1 MITTSIEKIISDTLL
16 HNNFIISYNGELTQD
31 NYTIKWEDGSEILLN
46 RETIWNEYQK
56 TIKIEEL
63 NTQRNQELE
72 WFIIDDLYMN
82 QEELIK
88 MDFVLRHTPDTEKV
102 VWINIHN
109 NLVEITKVSFQTTIL
124 KWLQKVQEIIFKYRE
139 LKNNI

>member
-1 MITTSIEKIISDTLL
+1 MITTSIEKIISDTLW

-72 WFIIDDLYMN
+72 WFIIDDLYIN

-88 MDFVLRHTPDTEKV
+88 MDFVHRYTLDTEKV
-102 VWINIHN
+102 VWINTHN
-109 NLVEITKVSFQTTIL
+109 NLVEITKASFQTTIQ
-124 KWLQKVQEIIFKYRE
+124 KWLQKVQEIIFKYRT
-139 LKNNI
+139 LKYNI